1 MKDPTTPRSA
11 GKLQLL
17 WKMTNDHLA
26 SYAFRLVC
34 LRFGICPRDTEHLD
48 KHIKKL
54 PVNQRRR
61 CSMSRRQHGQMTG
74 SFSFFLLLIQSVQ
87 FSCSV
92 VSDSL
97 RPHGLQHA
105 RPPCPSPTLGAC
117 SSSCPLSPDA
127 IQLSHL
133 LLIQGP
139 AVSKTHL
146 TLLQRPSPPPTSSL
160 VSIKIKGHLDSLIIC

>member
-1 MKDPTTPRSA
+1 
-11 GKLQLL
+11 
-17 WKMTNDHLA
+17 MTNDHLA
-26 SYAFRLVC
+26 SYAFRLVG
-34 LRFGICPRDTEHLD
+34 LRFGTCPRDTEHLD
-48 KHIKKL
+48 KHVKKL

-61 CSMSRRQHGQMTG
+61 CSMSRRQHGRMTG

-87 FSCSV
+87 FSRSV

-105 RPPCPSPTLGAC
+105 RPPRPSPTLGAC

-139 AVSKTHL
+139 AVFKPYLASVPFPAPHQLTGFYKNKRRSGLTDHL
-146 TLLQRPSPPPTSSL
+146 LRITSSYI
-160 VSIKIKGHLDSLIIC
+160 SSDSMT